1 MYKCVFCKWDVD
13 LDDVDLNHGDGRVV
27 CTSCFRRVV
36 DAPVKR
42 PSKGYRAEL
51 VAAAQGA

>member
-1 MYKCVFCKWDVD
+1 MICIFCKFAID

-27 CTSCFRRVV
+27 CIVCFRRVV
-36 DAPVKR
+36 DGLVKR
-42 PSKGYRAEL
+42 PTKAYRQEL